1 MPLKRLIKKT
11 TVENLWIYI
20 LSLLKEEAMYAYEIP
35 KKIKERFGFEIGNVT
50 AYIVL
55 YKLEN
60 SGYVETKWKSENNRQ
75 RKYYTITENGKK
87 LLNEGTSYLEGLLK
101 KIRK

>member
-1 MPLKRLIKKT
+1 MPLNRLIKKT

-20 LSLLKEEAMYAYEIP
+20 LSLLIEQPMYAYEIP
-35 KKIKERFGFEIGNVT
+35 NKIKERFGFKIGSVT

-60 SGYVETKWKSENNRQ
+60 SGYVETKWVSQNNRQ
-75 RKYYTITENGKK
+75 RKYYTITEKGIK
-87 LLNEGTSYLEGLLK
+87 LLNDGTSYLEGLIRN
-101 KIRK
+101 IRK